1 MQNRFRLHFITT
13 VVALV
18 MAGCGGND
26 DHLRQRATQIFE
38 KAKDALAR
46 GDHQASR
53 RLLTESV
60 ALDEVLGEK
69 ERRAEG
75 LLSLG
80 ENYAAGAQFDT
91 ALMFYESAR
100 RISREVSDNQ
110 GVRAA
115 TLAIARVHATCDE
128 FEHASAI
135 LVELLRLEDARRD
148 TAAAS
153 ELKWALIPVLHSL
166 GDVGAEQRILNEQIR
181 YYQAKNDLAHQAQAH
196 VELGRSL
203 LAHRNLPDA
212 LHQFV
217 SSITCASRSGNA
229 LATITAMN
237 FAAIVQDR
245 MGDQA
250 AAFQFFSDAI
260 RLADTAR
267 GVVHVREEILLRVGN
282 IYLRQKKFSEA
293 KKFFNIALRSAIKTQ
308 NKMNESYALL
318 QLAHCTGAEGNPEA
332 TKEYE
337 AGAALTRH
345 LGLPS
350 ANAYAQSC
358 LAYDAL
364 RHGRLTDALEL
375 YRNAVASEDSS
386 FAVRD
391 ENSLYVD
398 CERAARGDADQSSPY
413 NDLVDLQLQLGKT
426 DEAFRNAEQR
436 SLVNSLKTFG
446 ALTIHA
452 HDASL
457 DKAFSAF
464 ADARHHYI
472 GTERQLAYASAY
484 RSESIPLASEL
495 KQTLAQTAKRLR
507 ELGESLAATH
517 ERYEAAVILRQMN
530 IINVQ
535 KLLSQGSALVDFIPT
550 QKSLYVLVLT
560 PQASAVRI
568 SAVEKPVLLSA
579 MQEYANLLSQR
590 TAELPPTASAHM
602 DRRIRVLSTQLYSM
616 LLLPIERDMQELNR
630 LYVILP
636 PGAPMIPLHAL
647 SKQELRPQ
655 YMIERL
661 SIRYLPDAST
671 LALKGTT
678 ANTSPSVVGFGNA
691 GSTSW
696 DVEYELSD
704 TRTFSK
710 DTRLYFG
717 KEASLETLRREKADV
732 LHMVA
737 DVRFF
742 PQQPANSYVVLSEGK
757 GYASVRYERIG
768 ELFGVPSFP
777 IVMLSNLSTQPLH
790 AIVPRIFHMNGT
802 SDVVMNSFVPTRKA
816 KKFFVGSFYTNL
828 LAGNSAEASY
838 RNALLEMIRNKEY
851 ASPHMWA
858 AFGMW

>member
-1 MQNRFRLHFITT
+1 MQNRFRLHFIIT
-13 VVALV
+13 VVAIV
-18 MAGCGGND
+18 IAGCGGDD

-38 KAKDALAR
+38 KSKDALAR
-46 GDHQASR
+46 GDHQAGR

-91 ALMFYESAR
+91 ALMLYESAR
-100 RISREVSDNQ
+100 HIYREVSDNQ

-128 FEHASAI
+128 FEQASAT

-148 TAAAS
+148 SAAAS

-166 GDVGAEQRILNEQIR
+166 GDVEAERRILNEQLK
-181 YYQAKNDLAHQAQAH
+181 YYETKNDPANQAKAH
-196 VELGRSL
+196 VEFGRSL
-203 LAHRNLPDA
+203 LAYRNFPDA
-212 LHQFV
+212 LQHFV
-217 SSITCASRSGNA
+217 VSIPLAVRSGNS
-229 LATITAMN
+229 LATINAMN
-237 FAAIVQDR
+237 YAAIVQNR

-250 AAFQFFSDAI
+250 AAFQHFSDAI

-282 IYLRQKKFSEA
+282 IYLKQKKFAEA

-308 NKMNESYALL
+308 NKLNESYALL

-337 AGAALTRH
+337 AAAALTRH

-358 LAYDAL
+358 LASDAL
-364 RHGRLTDALEL
+364 RHGRLTDALAL

-398 CERAARGDADQSSPY
+398 CERAVRGDADQPY
-413 NDLVDLQLQLGKT
+413 DDLVDLLLQLGKS
-426 DEAFRNAEQR
+426 DEAFRFAEQK
-436 SLVNSLKTFG
+436 SLVNLLKTFG

-452 HDASL
+452 HDASIN
-457 DKAFSAF
+457 KAFSAF
-464 ADARHHYI
+464 AHARHHYI
-472 GTERQLAYASAY
+472 GTERQLANAAAY
-484 RSESIPLASEL
+484 RSESIPLAAEL

-507 ELGESLAATH
+507 ERGESLAAAH
-517 ERYEAAVILRQMN
+517 ERYEATVIHRQMN
-530 IINVQ
+530 IIDVQ
-535 KLLSQGSALVDFIPT
+535 KLLPRGSALVDFLPT

-568 SAVEKPVLLSA
+568 SAVEKPVLWSA

-590 TAELPPTASAHM
+590 TAELPQAASAHM

-616 LLLPIERDMQELNR
+616 LLLPIERDMPELNR

-636 PGAPMIPLHAL
+636 AGAPMIPLHAL

-655 YMIERL
+655 YAIERL
-661 SIRYLPDAST
+661 SIRYLPDASS
-671 LALKGTT
+671 LSLKGAT
-678 ANTSPSVVGFGNA
+678 ANSSPSVVGFGNA

-737 DVRFF
+737 DVRFL
-742 PQQPANSYVVLSEGK
+742 PQRPANSYVVLSEGK

-768 ELFGVPSFP
+768 ELFGVSSFP

-790 AIVPRIFHMNGT
+790 AIIPRIFHMNGT
-802 SDVVMNSFVPTRKA
+802 SEVVMNSFVPTRKA
-816 KKFFVGSFYTNL
+816 KKFFVGSFYANL

-858 AFGMW
+858 AFGLW